1 MITLS
6 IVSHRHGAEVAALLT
21 DIARSALECKIII
34 TVNVPD
40 ADIAV
45 PASLTD
51 HIQWRVNQHPRGFAA
66 NHNAAFK
73 FCDTSLFA
81 VLNPDL
87 RWTVN
92 PFPLLLPLFSDPQV
106 GLVAP
111 AVWGSEGQLE
121 DSIRYFPTL
130 IGLISKLFGKSDGRY
145 RFSLQDKP
153 FPADW
158 VAGMFMLFRSS
169 AFAATGGFD
178 EGFFLYYEDV
188 DICARFWRAG
198 HKVLACPAVHVT
210 HDARRAS
217 HREPQHFRWHASSMA
232 RYFAKHG
239 LRQPGKSRVRS

>member
-1 MITLS
+1 MITIS
-6 IVSHRHGAEVAALLT
+6 IVSHGHAGHVSKLLADLGRCSMQLT
-21 DIARSALECKIII
+21 IIV
-34 TVNVPD
+34 TVNIPDSDISVPE
-40 ADIAV
+40 
-45 PASLTD
+45 SLIGR
-51 HIQWRVNQHPRGFAA
+51 IQWRFNERPRGFAA

-92 PFPLLLPLFSDPQV
+92 PFPLLLPLFSDPQT
-106 GLVAP
+106 GLIAP
-111 AVWGSEGQLE
+111 AVLDREGQLE
-121 DSIRYFPTL
+121 DSIRHFPTL
-130 IGLISKLFGKSDGRY
+130 TGLISKFLGRSDGRY
-145 RFSLQDKP
+145 HFSLQDKP
-153 FPADW
+153 FPVDW

-188 DICARFWRAG
+188 DICARFWQAG